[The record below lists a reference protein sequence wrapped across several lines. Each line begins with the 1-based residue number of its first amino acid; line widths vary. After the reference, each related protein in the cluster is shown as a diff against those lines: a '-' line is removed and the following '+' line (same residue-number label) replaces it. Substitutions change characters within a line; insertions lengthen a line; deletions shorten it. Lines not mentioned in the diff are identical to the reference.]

1 MKKVLLI
8 ILGFLFLESCGINN
22 LKHIED
28 INGEDNYSLNT
39 LTEKDILS
47 KNPHA
52 LFVKSLRTEK
62 NKKIKFS
69 CEKFSGVSDITSYN
83 LEEDKEYIFIVNAT
97 INKGNGEIF
106 IYKDGKKV
114 ASIDWRLNQEIK
126 LENINGKIYFRI
138 AGESANMNIEI
149 EKVEE

>member
-1 MKKVLLI
+1 MKKILLI
-8 ILGFLFLESCGINN
+8 ILSLLFLESCGWNN
-22 LKHIED
+22 LNHIED
-28 INGEDNYSLNT
+28 VNGDDNYSLNT
-39 LTEKDILS
+39 LTEKDVLS

-52 LFVKSLRTEK
+52 LFFKSRTTEI
-62 NKKIKFS
+62 NKKFKFS

-83 LEEDKEYIFIVNAT
+83 LKNDKKYIFIVNAT

-106 IYKDGKKV
+106 IYKDGKRV
-114 ASIDWRLNQEIK
+114 ASIDWSLNQEIE
-126 LENINGKIYFRI
+126 LENFNGKISFRI